1 MKFLS
6 LFTMGVFLVTNLF
19 SQDPKTSSLLKEL
32 AANACKCIDSV
43 SVYDKKKADVAKEIG
58 GCIDAQTGAYLMTKQ
73 LMNLDSL
80 KEKAV
85 EKDGKK
91 EINISINMDKS
102 SVEYRAAYYE
112 IERYLM
118 ENCKSIKEKVASN
131 DKQSKHSLSENLEA
145 RELYSKGVD
154 ESKKENYKI
163 ALGYFE
169 KAVKID
175 SGFAFAWDNIGICY
189 RKLGDYD
196 RAMAAYKKS
205 LEIDPEGLMPLQ
217 NIAVVYMY
225 KKEYEN
231 AIAAYQKLAELDEKN
246 PEVYYGI
253 GNIYASALNEH
264 EKALD
269 YMCKAYNLYI
279 EQKSPYRTD
288 AEKIIQKI
296 YAEMKKQGKEDK
308 FFEILKSHNIQS
320 R

>member
-6 LFTMGVFLVTNLF
+6 LFTIGVFLVTNLF
-19 SQDPKTSSLLKEL
+19 SQEPKASSVLKEL
-32 AANACKCIDSV
+32 AANACKCIDSI
-43 SVYDKKKADVAKEIG
+43 SVYDKKKADVAKEIA
-58 GCIDAQTGAYLMTKQ
+58 GCIDAQTGAYLMIKQ
-73 LMNLDSL
+73 LTDLDSL

-91 EINISINMDKS
+91 EINISINMDKN
-102 SVEYRAAYYE
+102 SVEYRAAYYDME
-112 IERYLM
+112 KYLM
-118 ENCKSIKEKVASN
+118 ANCKSIKEKVASN

-154 ESKKENYKI
+154 ESKKENYKT

-175 SGFAFAWDNIGICY
+175 SVFAFAWDNIGICY

-196 RAMAAYKKS
+196 KAMAAYKKS

-225 KKEYEN
+225 KNEYEN

-253 GNIYASALNEH
+253 GNIYASALNEY